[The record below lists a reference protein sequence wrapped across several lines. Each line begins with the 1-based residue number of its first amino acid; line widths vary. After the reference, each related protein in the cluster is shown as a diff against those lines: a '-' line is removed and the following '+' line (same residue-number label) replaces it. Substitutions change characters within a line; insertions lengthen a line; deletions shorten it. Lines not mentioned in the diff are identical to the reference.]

1 MSLIFMDSFDYA
13 TSDILYKYSYKSDL
27 ATINTGETR
36 RVGAK
41 SLKIQS
47 SGGLSYPGWQSVQ
60 YSPPSNLA
68 GVVIGFVFK
77 HTAQL
82 SEGFHYKTLI
92 IKTTGGDISLERLE
106 NYSLRLAGG
115 GTTATTDP
123 AIVAVDVFSYIE
135 VGYTKGVS
143 ETITLKVNENIV
155 AEIPAVN
162 INVDVTHF
170 QLGSTYGSDA
180 YFQDLYFLDKEGATN
195 NDFLGDVKVD
205 IMRPDSAGTYTDFTP
220 NVDTNYENVD
230 EYDCDEDTTYN
241 ESAVVGDKDTYNLSA
256 ISLTGQEIF
265 GTQQCSVIRKTDAS
279 LRYGKQLLIS
289 DTTEDL
295 SDEIQ
300 FNDTYTGYQRCFD
313 TDPDTATSWTESGVN
328 ALESGLTVTQ

>member
-1 MSLIFMDSFDYA
+1 MSLIFMDGMYYPTNDLLF
-13 TSDILYKYSYKSDL
+13 KYSGL
-27 ATINTGETR
+27 ARSNIVDISATTR
-36 RVGAK
+36 RVGPG
-41 SLKIQS
+41 SIRVQTGGSYS
-47 SGGLSYPGWQSVQ
+47 SYIT
-60 YSPPSNLA
+60 YSPPIPLV
-68 GVVIGFVFK
+68 G
-77 HTAQL
+77 
-82 SEGFHYKTLI
+82 
-92 IKTTGGDISLERLE
+92 TTFGCALMITGTPTESFDRKLISLGGCDVFVET
-106 NYSLRLAGG
+106 NSNFSMTLRAGG
-115 GTTATTDP
+115 ATITSDPAIFNSSVWFYLELQYTKSATTATVTLRINE
-123 AIVAVDVFSYIE
+123 AIKAQLT
-135 VGYTKGVS
+135 G
-143 ETITLKVNENIV
+143 L
-155 AEIPAVN
+155 N
-162 INVDVTHF
+162 INNDCTSVKLEAD
-170 QLGSTYGSDA
+170 YGGPYH
-180 YFQDLYFLDKEGATN
+180 YFQDLYICDGLGATN

-230 EYDCDEDTTYN
+230 EEDCDEDATYN

-313 TDPDTATSWTESGVN
+313 TDPDTATTWTESGVN